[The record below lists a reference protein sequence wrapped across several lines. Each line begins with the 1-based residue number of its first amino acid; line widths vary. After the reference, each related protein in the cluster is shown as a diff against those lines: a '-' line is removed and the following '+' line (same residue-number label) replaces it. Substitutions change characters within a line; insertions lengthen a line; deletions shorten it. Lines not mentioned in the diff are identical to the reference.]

1 MFKNLLV
8 VLEETPEVVTAY
20 AVSLAKRLEA
30 RVTVIRPRRD
40 AAGLS
45 DGSMEARLELARG
58 DYETRKARAK
68 EAVEAFG
75 DKAKEAGVEA
85 ELLFPDEGADPRRDS
100 VAAFARVFDFA
111 IVGQPEPG
119 RPPHLDEIAG
129 QLLSESGRP
138 ALVVPAIQRGAADF
152 SSIAVAWDGSAAS
165 ARAFGDAMMIF
176 ERAAK
181 VEIVSITGPNTPK
194 SVLQGGER
202 ISAQACAR
210 RGECDVQAPAERRG
224 YGECAAFLH
233 RRHRRRNA
241 RCRRLRPFSAARGAV
256 WRRHPHAAVEPDA
269 AAVFVALTRLARCM
283 SSWKLRAIERWK

>member
-45 DGSMEARLELARG
+45 DGSIEARLELARG

-119 RPPHLDEIAG
+119 RAAAPRTRSLD
-129 QLLSESGRP
+129 SC
-138 ALVVPAIQRGAADF
+138 
-152 SSIAVAWDGSAAS
+152 S
-165 ARAFGDAMMIF
+165 ARA
-176 ERAAK
+176 
-181 VEIVSITGPNTPK
+181 V
-194 SVLQGGER
+194 
-202 ISAQACAR
+202 AR
-210 RGECDVQAPAERRG
+210 RWSFPRSSAAPPISLRSPSPG
-224 YGECAAFLH
+224 TAA
-233 RRHRRRNA
+233 RRRRA
-241 RCRRLRPFSAARGAV
+241 RSAMR
-256 WRRHPHAAVEPDA
+256 
-269 AAVFVALTRLARCM
+269 
-283 SSWKLRAIERWK
+283 